1 MSLGAWM
8 DDCQPNSEVGLRGT
22 HPLLLLFSAPCGV
35 SHFTKH
41 LHGKR
46 VAVGLELFL

>member
-1 MSLGAWM
+1 M
-8 DDCQPNSEVGLRGT
+8 DDCQPNSEVGLRGI
-22 HPLLLLFSAPCGV
+22 HPLLLLFSAPCGGV
-35 SHFTKH
+35 SRFTKH